1 MVFNLK
7 NLKNK
12 MTSYLALKYPDAVTT
27 DEMDKR
33 ISHRSNKHKSNR
45 VFIVH
50 GHDNEVKQ

>member
-1 MVFNLK
+1 
-7 NLKNK
+7 